1 MAAADGPAFDQI
13 RYKKYGIRNMTTQE
27 TIELFN
33 KYVIANYSRLPR
45 VIVKGEGCYMYDA
58 DGNKIL
64 DMFPGW
70 AVSAIGHCHP
80 RVVDALR
87 KQAGELLHIDNT
99 FYSEQQGQLAKL
111 LSERAFGGKC
121 FFCNSGAEAN
131 EAALKLARLHTSQ
144 EKYKFITAEGSF
156 HGRTLATLAATAQ
169 PKHHEGLLPL
179 MPGFTYVPFNDIAAL
194 ESAFS
199 NEVAAVMVEP
209 IQGEGGINIASKEYL
224 QTIRRLCDE
233 NTALL
238 IFDEVTT
245 GIGRTGKWFA
255 YQHFDVEPD
264 IMTMAKALG
273 GGVAIGAMMAR
284 EEVAASLVPGKHA
297 STFGGN
303 ALVCAAAV
311 AVIEAIEEENL
322 LQNAAEMGQYIKDK
336 LEQLKQKHSTINSV
350 RGVGLMIGVQLT
362 GPGKEI
368 VDKCMEK
375 GLRINCTQGTV
386 LRFMSPMIA
395 TKEQIDQAIEILDI
409 VLTEGE

>member
-1 MAAADGPAFDQI
+1 MQI
-13 RYKKYGIRNMTTQE
+13 MTTQE
-27 TIELFN
+27 TIELFD
-33 KYVIANYSRLPR
+33 KHVIGNYPRLPR

-80 RVVDALR
+80 KVVEALR

-99 FYSEQQGQLAKL
+99 FYSEPQGKLARL

-156 HGRTLATLAATAQ
+156 HGRTLATMTATAQ

-179 MPGFTYVPFNDIAAL
+179 LPGFVYVPFNDVAAL
-194 ESAFS
+194 QAAFS
-199 NEVAAVMVEP
+199 DEVAAVMVEP
-209 IQGEGGINIASKEYL
+209 IQGEGGINIAAKEYL
-224 QTIRRLCDE
+224 QAIRQLCDE
-233 NTALL
+233 NGALV

-245 GIGRTGKWFA
+245 GIGRTGKWFG

-273 GGVAIGAMMAR
+273 GGVAIGAMMAK

-303 ALVCAAAV
+303 ALACAAAV
-311 AVIEAIEEENL
+311 AVIEAIEEDNL
-322 LQNAAEMGQYIKDK
+322 LENAAELGQYTKDK
-336 LEQLKQKHSTINSV
+336 IEQLRQKHFIIESV
-350 RGVGLMIGVQLT
+350 RGAGLMIGLQLT
-362 GPGKEI
+362 SPGTEI
-368 VDKCMEK
+368 VDKCLER

-386 LRFMSPMIA
+386 LRFMPPMIA
-395 TKEQIDQAIEILDI
+395 TKKQIDQAIDILDT
-409 VLTEGE
+409 VLTESSR

>member
-1 MAAADGPAFDQI
+1 
-13 RYKKYGIRNMTTQE
+13 MTTQE
-27 TIELFN
+27 TIELFD
-33 KYVIANYSRLPR
+33 KYVIANYGRLPR

-99 FYSEQQGQLAKL
+99 FYSEQQGELAKL

-131 EAALKLARLHTSQ
+131 EAALKLARLHTSP

-156 HGRTLATLAATAQ
+156 HGRTFATVAATAQ
-169 PKHHEGLLPL
+169 PKYHEGFLPLLP
-179 MPGFTYVPFNDIAAL
+179 GFVYVPFNDISAL

-199 NEVAAVMVEP
+199 DEVAAVLVEP
-209 IQGEGGINIASKEYL
+209 IQGEGGINVATAEYL
-224 QTIRRLCDE
+224 QAIRRLCDE
-233 NTALL
+233 KGAVMIL
-238 IFDEVTT
+238 DEVQT
-245 GIGRTGKWFA
+245 GMGRTGKWFG

-264 IMTMAKALG
+264 IITMAKALG

-284 EEVAASLVPGKHA
+284 EEIAASLVPGKHA

-303 ALVCAAAV
+303 CLACAAGV
-311 AVIEAIEEENL
+311 AVIKAIEEDNL
-322 LQNAAEMGQYIKDK
+322 LENAAELGQYIKDK
-336 LEQLKQKHSTINSV
+336 LEQLKQKHSIIDSI
-350 RGVGLMIGVQLT
+350 RGIGLMIGVQLIA
-362 GPGKEI
+362 PGKEI
-368 VDKCMEK
+368 VDKCLEM
-375 GLRINCTQGTV
+375 GVRINCTNNTV
-386 LRFMSPMIA
+386 LRFMPPMIA
-395 TKEQIDQAIEILDI
+395 TKEQIDQAIEILDT
-409 VLTEGE
+409 VLKEGE

>member
-1 MAAADGPAFDQI
+1 M
-13 RYKKYGIRNMTTQE
+13 MTTQE
-27 TIELFN
+27 TIELFDR
-33 KYVIANYSRLPR
+33 YVIANYGRLPR

-80 RVVDALR
+80 KVVEAIR

-99 FYSEQQGQLAKL
+99 FYSEPQGRLAQL

-131 EAALKLARLHTSQ
+131 EAALKLARLHTPQ

-156 HGRTLATLAATAQ
+156 HGRTFATLTATAQ

-179 MPGFTYVPFNDIAAL
+179 LPGFVHVPFNDIAAL

-199 NEVAAVMVEP
+199 DEVAAVMVEP
-209 IQGEGGINIASKEYL
+209 IQGEGGINIATAEYL
-224 QTIRRLCDE
+224 QAIRRLCDE
-233 NTALL
+233 NGALV

-273 GGVAIGAMMAR
+273 GGVAIGAMMAK

-297 STFGGN
+297 TTFGGN
-303 ALVCAAAV
+303 ALVCAAGI
-311 AVIEAIEEENL
+311 AVIEAIEEQDL
-322 LQNAAEMGQYIKDK
+322 LQNAVQLGQYTKDK
-336 LEQLKQKHSTINSV
+336 LEQLKQKHFIIESI
-350 RGVGLMIGVQLT
+350 RGVGLMVGVQLT

-368 VDKCMEK
+368 VDKCLEK
-375 GLRINCTQGTV
+375 GLRINCTQDTV
-386 LRFMSPMIA
+386 LRFMPPMIA
-395 TKEQIDQAIEILDI
+395 TKSEIDQAVDI
-409 VLTEGE
+409 FDAVLTESSK

>member
-1 MAAADGPAFDQI
+1 
-13 RYKKYGIRNMTTQE
+13 MTTQE
-27 TIELFN
+27 TIEIFN
-33 KYVIANYSRLPR
+33 KYVIGNYGRLPR
-45 VIVKGEGCYMYDA
+45 VIIKGEGCYLYDA

-80 RVVDALR
+80 KVVEALR

-99 FYSEQQGQLAKL
+99 FYSEPQGQLAKL

-131 EAALKLARLHTSQ
+131 EAALKLARLHTSE

-156 HGRTLATLAATAQ
+156 HGRTFATMTATAQ

-179 MPGFTYVPFNDIAAL
+179 LPGFVYVPFNHIEAL
-194 ESAFS
+194 EQAFS
-199 NEVAAVMVEP
+199 DEVAAVMVEP
-209 IQGEGGINIASKEYL
+209 IQGEGGINLGDAEYL
-224 QTIRRLCDE
+224 RAIRRLCDE
-233 NTALL
+233 NGALL

-255 YQHFDVEPD
+255 YQHYDVEPD

-273 GGVAIGAMMAR
+273 GGVAIGAMMAK

-297 STFGGN
+297 TTFGGN
-303 ALVCAAAV
+303 ALVCAASV
-311 AVIEAIEEENL
+311 AVIEVIEQENL
-322 LQNAAEMGQYIKDK
+322 LENANQLGRYTMDK
-336 LEQLKQKHSTINSV
+336 LQQLKQKHSVIDSI
-350 RGVGLMIGVQLT
+350 RGVGLMIGVQLSS
-362 GPGKEI
+362 PGADI
-368 VDKCMEK
+368 VDKCLAN

-386 LRFMSPMIA
+386 LRFMPPMIA
-395 TKEQIDQAIEILDI
+395 TKSQVDQAIEILDN
-409 VLTEGE
+409 VLSEDE